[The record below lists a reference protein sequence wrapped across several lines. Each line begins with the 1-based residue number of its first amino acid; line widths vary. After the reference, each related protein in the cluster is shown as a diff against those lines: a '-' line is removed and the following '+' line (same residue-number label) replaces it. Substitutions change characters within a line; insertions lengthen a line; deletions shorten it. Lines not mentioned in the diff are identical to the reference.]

1 MTPTRTLIRAVMGSA
16 RTPASA
22 SASVRSTRR
31 SRARPRASAPRRQR
45 RVADEVEHVEQAGPG
60 LLGPEP
66 QPLEQ
71 VRMPGLGRADASTRP
86 FPRQGQEPPHAL
98 RQALV
103 HQLGVPGGERPL
115 EAVQVGEQPQI
126 PALEGAAVDPQLAAL
141 AQAVEHGLHGR
152 EPVRDPPAAAQPQH
166 RSTGRT
172 GLQVGP
178 RGPHGRVRGDR
189 PGSAHR
195 HASTLK
201 DRGCRNEVSPRQAR
215 GGLPRLGRPADIARS
230 VPVRRPAAPS
240 PPGACRR
247 ASLYTVRG
255 PRGSGRGREHS
266 VRDGSALPVR
276 A

>member
-1 MTPTRTLIRAVMGSA
+1 
-16 RTPASA
+16 
-22 SASVRSTRR
+22 
-31 SRARPRASAPRRQR
+31 
-45 RVADEVEHVEQAGPG
+45 
-60 LLGPEP
+60 
-66 QPLEQ
+66 
-71 VRMPGLGRADASTRP
+71 MPGLGRADASARP

-103 HQLGVPGGERPL
+103 HQPGVPGGERPL
-115 EAVQVGEQPQI
+115 EAVQVGEQPRVPSPPGCCRR
-126 PALEGAAVDPQLAAL
+126 PAARDGL

-178 RGPHGRVRGDR
+178 CGPHGRVRGPHGRVRGPHGRVRGPHGRVRGPHGRVRGPHGRVRGDR

-195 HASTLK
+195 HASDAEGPGLP
-201 DRGCRNEVSPRQAR
+201 EPQVSPRQAR

-255 PRGSGRGREHS
+255 PRGSGRGRERC
-266 VRDGSALPVR
+266 VRGGSALPVR